1 MSTFIFT
8 NSNTKLAEI
17 IVNYVKAIHSSFFII
32 NF

>member
-17 IVNYVKAIHSSFFII
+17 IVNYVKAIHSSFL
-32 NF
+32 